1 MELLGQVSSFKG
13 SVKELRIKKYGTLTP
28 VLVKVGIYLN
38 SGDMLYQLVFLIF
51 IFGIFSGV
59 FFLVRS
65 LVTKQPSK
73 SENIEQ
79 KLDRIIDLLEKDK
92 KN

>member
-1 MELLGQVSSFKG
+1 M
-13 SVKELRIKKYGTLTP
+13 
-28 VLVKVGIYLN
+28 N
-38 SGDMLYQLVFLIF
+38 GDMLYQLVFLIF
-51 IFGIFSGV
+51 IFGLFSGV

-65 LVTKQPSK
+65 LITKQPSK

>member
-1 MELLGQVSSFKG
+1 MN
-13 SVKELRIKKYGTLTP
+13 I
-28 VLVKVGIYLN
+28 
-38 SGDMLYQLVFLIF
+38 GDVFFQLVFLIF

-65 LVTKQPSK
+65 LVIKQPRR

>member
-1 MELLGQVSSFKG
+1 MEPSGQVSSR
-13 SVKELRIKKYGTLTP
+13 SVVLKNCAVKKYGKLTP
-28 VLVKVGIYLN
+28 ILVKVGVNMNI
-38 SGDMLYQLVFLIF
+38 GDMIFQLVSLIF

-73 SENIEQ
+73 SASIEQ
-79 KLDRIIDLLEKDK
+79 KLDRIIELLEKDK
-92 KN
+92 KK

>member
-1 MELLGQVSSFKG
+1 MN
-13 SVKELRIKKYGTLTP
+13 I
-28 VLVKVGIYLN
+28 
-38 SGDMLYQLVFLIF
+38 GDMLYQLVFLIF

-92 KN
+92 KKINLFLFWH

>member
-1 MELLGQVSSFKG
+1 MSTSFPYFY
-13 SVKELRIKKYGTLTP
+13 IW
-28 VLVKVGIYLN
+28 N
-38 SGDMLYQLVFLIF
+38 IF
-51 IFGIFSGV
+51 WCV
-59 FFLVRS
+59 FLVRS

-92 KN
+92 KK

>member
-1 MELLGQVSSFKG
+1 MNIGD
-13 SVKELRIKKYGTLTP
+13 
-28 VLVKVGIYLN
+28 VLF
-38 SGDMLYQLVFLIF
+38 QLVFLIF

-59 FFLVRS
+59 FFLVRY

-79 KLDRIIDLLEKDK
+79 KLDRIINLLEKDK
-92 KN
+92 EN

>member
-1 MELLGQVSSFKG
+1 MN
-13 SVKELRIKKYGTLTP
+13 I
-28 VLVKVGIYLN
+28 
-38 SGDMLYQLVFLIF
+38 GDVIFQLFTFICLFGVFF
-51 IFGIFSGV
+51 GV

-73 SENIEQ
+73 LENIEQ

>member
-1 MELLGQVSSFKG
+1 MN
-13 SVKELRIKKYGTLTP
+13 I
-28 VLVKVGIYLN
+28 
-38 SGDMLYQLVFLIF
+38 GDVIFQLITFICLFGVFL
-51 IFGIFSGV
+51 GV

-65 LVTKQPSK
+65 LVIKQPSK

>member
-1 MELLGQVSSFKG
+1 MN
-13 SVKELRIKKYGTLTP
+13 I
-28 VLVKVGIYLN
+28 
-38 SGDMLYQLVFLIF
+38 GDMLYQLVFLIF

-65 LVTKQPSK
+65 LVTKHPNK

-92 KN
+92 KD

>member
-1 MELLGQVSSFKG
+1 MN
-13 SVKELRIKKYGTLTP
+13 I
-28 VLVKVGIYLN
+28 
-38 SGDMLYQLVFLIF
+38 GDVIFQLFTF
-51 IFGIFSGV
+51 ICLFGV

-79 KLDRIIDLLEKDK
+79 KLDRIRDLLEKDK